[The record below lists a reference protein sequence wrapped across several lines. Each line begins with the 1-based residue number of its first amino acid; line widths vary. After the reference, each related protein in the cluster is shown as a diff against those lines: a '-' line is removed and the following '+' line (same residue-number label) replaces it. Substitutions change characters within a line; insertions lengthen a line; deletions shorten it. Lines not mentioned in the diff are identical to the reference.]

1 MKMLPISGT
10 SIAAR
15 TLPTFTWNAD
25 LIAFDGPLLSL
36 FRSEHGTDALF
47 SWLDC
52 DKRRNRWAIIDVSR
66 DTLRAYLNRDRSL
79 LDVFQASTSVVVF
92 EQVSA
97 RKSNIKKTVWT
108 KLPQSYLPTIDSF
121 LTPDIATPDAVRLA
135 SELPIAYSIKL
146 DGELYLE
153 DLAGIP
159 KLYQQLYSFHYGLE
173 HLDRAAVRAAVVS
186 LFGKWKSGLSAVN
199 LFTGLRNVTPSI
211 HRPRLKT
218 LQYNSPGQIKMEL
231 LPKMA
236 EQIRLAANRIDTEQS
251 YGKAEELYKDI
262 YKYFKENGISGF
274 EDERGS
280 KEANLTPQQ
289 NRELRQYV
297 NSYLQLLNWHNYQAQ
312 LAELEVGPL
321 SQLRALLAY
330 HRRLRRLLGYV
341 QNGLIEL
348 T

>member
-1 MKMLPISGT
+1 MKMPTISGT
-10 SIAAR
+10 AIDAR

-25 LIAFDGPLLSL
+25 LIVFDGPLLSL
-36 FRSEHGTDALF
+36 FRSEYGKDALF

-52 DKRRNRWAIIDVSR
+52 DANRNRWAIIDVSR
-66 DTLRAYLNRDRSL
+66 DSLRAYLNQEDTL
-79 LDVFQASTSVVVF
+79 LNVFQASTSVVVF
-92 EQVSA
+92 EQVNS
-97 RKSNIKKTVWT
+97 RKSNVKKTVWT
-108 KLPQSYLPTIDSF
+108 SLPFSYLPTKDSF
-121 LTPDIATPDAVRLA
+121 LTPDISTPDAVRLA
-135 SELPIAYSIKL
+135 SELPIEYTIKL

-173 HLDRAAVRAAVVS
+173 HLDRAAVRTAVVS

-236 EQIRLAANRIDTEQS
+236 EQIRLAANHIGSERGYEE
-251 YGKAEELYKDI
+251 AEELYKGI
-262 YKYFKENGISGF
+262 YKYFKDNGISGF

-280 KEANLTPQQ
+280 KEANLTPKQ
-289 NRELRQYV
+289 NGDLRNFV
-297 NSYLQLLNWHNYQAQ
+297 NSYLQLLDWQNYKAQ
-312 LAELEVGPL
+312 LASLEVGPL

-330 HRRLRRLLGYV
+330 HRRLRRLLGYA